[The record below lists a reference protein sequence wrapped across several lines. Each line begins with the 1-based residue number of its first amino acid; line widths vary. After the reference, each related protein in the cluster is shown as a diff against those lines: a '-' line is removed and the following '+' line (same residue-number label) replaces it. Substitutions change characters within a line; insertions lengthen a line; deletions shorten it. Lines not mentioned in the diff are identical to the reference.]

1 MDMAKG
7 TGRSHVPE
15 NLLNPFLLPRIPNTW
30 HSLSAL
36 SWPGGSHHTPS
47 TLGVVWLP
55 KVWVWGV

>member
-15 NLLNPFLLPRIPNTW
+15 NLLNPFLLPRIPSRW

-36 SWPGGSHHTPS
+36 SWSGSGLAAGLGG
-47 TLGVVWLP
+47 
-55 KVWVWGV
+55 